1 MLGVLITIFQIIFLV
16 AIFCFLVSIL
26 VAIILFIYKNYK
38 GDVEMNIK
46 NNTGNYN
53 TGNRNTGGW
62 NTGGWNTGNCN
73 TGNCNTGNWNT
84 GYCNTGDWNTGD
96 FNTGDWNTGECNT
109 GNWNIG
115 NCNTGN
121 WNTGDFNTG
130 DWNTGGWNTG
140 YFNTITPDTIL
151 VFNKECKREEWN
163 DAKKPTFI
171 YFDLNVWVDE
181 ENMTEEEKQKHPEY
195 KTTGGYLKE
204 YEYKEAFQKSFN
216 ELNAEEK
223 KRQVELLKALPNF
236 DKDVF
241 FEISGIDID
250 KTE

>member
-1 MLGVLITIFQIIFLV
+1 M
-16 AIFCFLVSIL
+16 
-26 VAIILFIYKNYK
+26 
-38 GDVEMNIK
+38 DIK
-46 NNTGNYN
+46 NNTGYRN
-53 TGNRNTGGW
+53 TGNCNTGGW
-62 NTGGWNTGNCN
+62 NTGDCNTGGWNTGDCN
-73 TGNCNTGNWNT
+73 TGNCNTGGWNT

-109 GNWNIG
+109 G
-115 NCNTGN
+115 
-121 WNTGDFNTG
+121 
-130 DWNTGGWNTG
+130 

-163 DAKKPTFI
+163 NAKKPTFI
-171 YFDLNVWVDE
+171 YFDLNVWVDG
-181 ENMTEEEKQKHPEY
+181 ENMTEEEKQKHSEY
-195 KTTGGYLKE
+195 KITGGYLKK

-216 ELNAEEK
+216 ELNAKEK

>member
-26 VAIILFIYKNYK
+26 VAIILLIYKNYK

-46 NNTGNYN
+46 NNTGYYN
-53 TGNRNTGGW
+53 TGI
-62 NTGGWNTGNCN
+62 CN
-73 TGNCNTGNWNT
+73 TGNCNTGYCNTGDYNTGNWNT
-84 GYCNTGDWNTGD
+84 GY
-96 FNTGDWNTGECNT
+96 FNTGDWNTGY
-109 GNWNIG
+109 
-115 NCNTGN
+115 
-121 WNTGDFNTG
+121 
-130 DWNTGGWNTG
+130 WNTG

-151 VFNKECKREEWN
+151 IFNKECKREEWN
-163 DAKKPTFI
+163 KAKKPTFI
-171 YFDLNVWVDE
+171 YFDLIDWVDG

-204 YEYKEAFQKSFN
+204 YGYKEAFQNSFN
-216 ELNAEEK
+216 KLSAEEK
-223 KRQVELLKALPNF
+223 KNQVELLKALPNF